1 LPPMHDVLE
10 IRTEEEMQALL
21 ELSVGKTVVLLKYSP
36 TCGISLAVEE
46 AWEAWTES
54 APEAIVI
61 ARCDVLGAKPA
72 ARGITASLGIMHQ
85 SPQVLVLHEGKCV
98 AHTSHH
104 SISLKWL
111 RGAVG

>member
-1 LPPMHDVLE
+1 MPDVLE
-10 IRTEEEMQALL
+10 IRTEEEMQSLL
-21 ELSVGKTVVLLKYSP
+21 EVSRGVGVVLFKYSP

-54 APEAIVI
+54 APEGVVL

-72 ARGITASLGIMHQ
+72 ARGITAALGIMHQ
-85 SPQVLVLHEGKCV
+85 SPQVLVLRDGKCV
-98 AHTSHH
+98 AHASHY
-104 SISLKWL
+104 SISEKWL